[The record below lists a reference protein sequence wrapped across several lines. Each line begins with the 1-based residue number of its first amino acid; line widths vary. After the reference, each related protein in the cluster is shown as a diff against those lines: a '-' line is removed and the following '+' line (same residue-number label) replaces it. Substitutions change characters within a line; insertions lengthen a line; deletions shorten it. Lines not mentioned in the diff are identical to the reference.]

1 MGKIEVREDSIEVL
15 IKRQSEPSTSVSV
28 DLLELRMLVEELEA
42 KHPMRREKGM
52 VYATREFL
60 RDLATQLNEIGVEG
74 ATPSMAFQ
82 LWSKLSEAV
91 EALKKNTPEE
101 QRSAKNT
108 GSTPSS

>member
-1 MGKIEVREDSIEVL
+1 MGKIEVRDDSIEVL
-15 IKRQSEPSTSVSV
+15 IKRQSEPPNSVAV

-42 KHPMRREKGM
+42 KHPMKREKGM

-60 RDLATQLNEIGVEG
+60 RDLATQLKEIGVEG

-91 EALKKNTPEE
+91 EALKKNTLEE
-101 QRSAKNT
+101 QPFAEST
-108 GSTPSS
+108 ESTPSS